1 MTTVSVQRGVL
12 AQEWGVVTALWK
24 RDMWRLWRERS
35 RWVGVVLQP
44 LIFWGILGTGFGD
57 RVQMDGTQQDYL
69 AFFFPGIA
77 VMIVLFAA
85 LFATISV
92 IEDRQSGFL
101 QGVLVAPGSRAA
113 MVLGKVL
120 GVTSLAMIQVLL
132 FLCFAPL
139 AGYEF
144 QAINWPGLIGVLVL
158 SSMVL
163 TAAGFV
169 LAWLLNSTMAYHG
182 IMSVL
187 MIPLWVLS
195 GAMFPAEGTW
205 IEYVALFNPMSY
217 SVSGARAALLDVD
230 QVGTEPNVWICCLVL
245 FLGFVACTS
254 VAAWV
259 SRRPIGRTS

>member
-12 AQEWGVVTALWK
+12 AQEWGVVAALWK

-57 RVQMDGTQQDYL
+57 RVQMAGAQQDYL

-132 FLCFAPL
+132 FLCIA
-139 AGYEF
+139 
-144 QAINWPGLIGVLVL
+144 
-158 SSMVL
+158 S
-163 TAAGFV
+163 
-169 LAWLLNSTMAYHG
+169 
-182 IMSVL
+182 
-187 MIPLWVLS
+187 
-195 GAMFPAEGTW
+195 
-205 IEYVALFNPMSY
+205 
-217 SVSGARAALLDVD
+217 
-230 QVGTEPNVWICCLVL
+230 
-245 FLGFVACTS
+245 
-254 VAAWV
+254 
-259 SRRPIGRTS
+259 